1 MEQCDRGNR
10 GNQKDKT
17 MHEWYYKELL
27 SILIKTFEPEYYE
40 ETNDFYDLIQQVFP
54 RKRWWEEE

>member
-1 MEQCDRGNR
+1 
-10 GNQKDKT
+10 